1 MIRLDNT
8 NFDFSQAATNRKDL
22 RFTRNGTVS
31 LPYEIERW
39 DSLEATAAIWVLLD
53 TIKSN
58 TSSQFIT
65 MTWGNPAARTG
76 SNGPAVFDTNNG
88 FRAVLHINQESSGV
102 KNHNL
107 YLDASGMAN
116 NGDDYIAD
124 RPRDGI
130 IGYGKHFDYS
140 EEDFILI
147 DTLKTCNFGSDPFI
161 ISLWFKTDYKQRCNL
176 FTLYFG
182 ESDTTPLGVSLDT
195 SGSII
200 TWCSSDTLLNAT
212 LPAINTWTHLV
223 LARNATRQLTMFING
238 TATKSVDF
246 PKDINTKACGMFF
259 IGSDINVYP
268 GYDSLS
274 RSFNGNIDEFRI
286 ESKERSVDYI
296 KLMYLSQQIT
306 PFISFDK

>member
-1 MIRLDNT
+1 MSKTTIYT
-8 NFDFSQAATNRKDL
+8 WML
-22 RFTRNGTVS
+22 R
-31 LPYEIERW
+31 
-39 DSLEATAAIWVLLD
+39 
-53 TIKSN
+53 
-58 TSSQFIT
+58 
-65 MTWGNPAARTG
+65 
-76 SNGPAVFDTNNG
+76 
-88 FRAVLHINQESSGV
+88 
-102 KNHNL
+102 
-107 YLDASGMAN
+107 GMAN

-296 KLMYLSQQIT
+296 KLMYLVGEIT